1 MSPAEVRDR
10 IAAALD
16 PVDSWD
22 PAAGPS
28 HSDFDLNPE
37 FRPAQRPPLRDAA
50 VLVPIVQ
57 RPEGLTVL
65 LTRRADTLS
74 SHTGQ
79 VAFPGGRLDPGEGPV
94 EAALR
99 EAQEEIGLDPAFV
112 DPLGLSNRY
121 ETVTGYVVT
130 PVVGFVR
137 EGFSL
142 QANPAEVAE
151 VFETPFDF
159 LMDAAN
165 HERRFHELPD
175 GARRWFYAMPWEG
188 RYIWGA
194 TAGMLRALWDRLY
207 GDGAEARLISRSI
220 GRSSAP

>member
-1 MSPAEVRDR
+1 LTPSEVRAR
-10 IAAALD
+10 ISDSLD
-16 PVDSWD
+16 PLEAWD
-22 PAAGPS
+22 PAAAAS
-28 HSDFDLNPE
+28 HSDFDLNPGM
-37 FRPAQRPPLRDAA
+37 RPAQRLLRDAA
-50 VLVPIVQ
+50 VLIPIVL

-65 LTRRADTLS
+65 LTRRSDSLS
-74 SHTGQ
+74 SHKGQ
-79 VAFPGGRLDPGEGPV
+79 IAFPGGRLDPGEGPV

-99 EAQEEIGLDPAFV
+99 EADEEIGLAPAFV
-112 DPLGLSNRY
+112 EPLGLSNRY

-130 PVVGFVR
+130 PVISFVR

-142 QANPAEVAE
+142 QLNPAEVAE
-151 VFETPFDF
+151 VFETPFEF

-165 HERRFHELPD
+165 HERHFHELSD

-207 GDGAEARLISRSI
+207 GDGAEARLISSAI
-220 GRSSAP
+220 GRSSRP